1 MSDRSAPPV
10 PLEGERREP
19 QPGELLLARFV
30 PDVIVTLDFEL
41 RLTSLTHSVE
51 RLLGFAVEEL
61 LGQPV
66 AALVNGPSLARASR
80 LLARERANEGLPEI
94 DPMRTQTLDLELRRK
109 DGGTVWTEVQ
119 IGFVRDADGLATAII
134 AVARDFSARRETRE
148 ALRQSEERL
157 RQIIDLVPHFIF
169 AKDLEGR
176 FLLVNRAVAEAYG
189 TTVEGITGRTDADF
203 ASSPEE
209 VRRFRSDDL
218 EVIQSGRPKIIELE
232 QITDAQGVVRHLHT
246 MKIPFSTAWAGT
258 PAVLGV
264 ATDISE
270 RLRAEARLRERDEQ
284 LRQDQKMRAIGQ
296 LAGGLAHDF
305 NNLLTVILGNVEPLL
320 DAIPPGERW
329 RREAEQIRLAAERA
343 AALTGQLLAFSRK
356 QVVAP
361 ASLDLNEVVR
371 ETEQILERLIGEHIR
386 LSTDF
391 GQELPRVRMD
401 RSQVEQL
408 LLNLTVNA
416 RDAMPEGGRLH
427 FATALGAPLP
437 AHGDELP
444 TVRLTVR
451 DTGAGMDTETRARAF
466 EPFFTTKAQG
476 TGLGLA
482 TVYAIVEQ
490 AGGTVTLA
498 SELGRGTTVEIL
510 LPGITAA
517 PATAPAHP
525 AAEPQAGGETIL
537 LVEDE
542 EAIRSLMCDALGEL
556 GYRILGA
563 AEADAALGLAEGFAG
578 AIDLLIT
585 DVVLPGLSGPHLAER
600 MAALR
605 PGLRV
610 LFISGYPEQIL
621 DRGEPFEGTVGFLA
635 KPFRP
640 LELARK
646 IRSMLDSPAAKGGAG
661 GPDDSG
667 SEANGSG

>member
-1 MSDRSAPPV
+1 MSERPGYPANAANPANPEL
-10 PLEGERREP
+10 LEGERREP
-19 QPGELLLARFV
+19 QPGELQLARFV
-30 PDVIVTLDFEL
+30 PDLIVTLDFEL
-41 RLTSLTHSVE
+41 RFTSLTPSVE
-51 RLLGFAVEEL
+51 RLLGFSVEEL
-61 LGQPV
+61 LGQPL
-66 AALVNGPSLARASR
+66 AAVVGGPGLARASR
-80 LLARERANEGLPEI
+80 LLARERENEARPGV
-94 DPMRTQTLDLELRRK
+94 DPMRTQTLDLELQRK
-109 DGGTVWTEVQ
+109 DGGTVWTETQ
-119 IGFVRDADGLATAII
+119 IGFARGPDGVASAII
-134 AVARDFSARRETRE
+134 AVARDVSARRETRE
-148 ALRQSEERL
+148 ALQQSEERL

-176 FLLVNRAVAEAYG
+176 FFLVNRAVAEAYG
-189 TTVEGITGRTDADF
+189 TTVEELTGRTDADF

-209 VRRFRSDDL
+209 ARRFRSDDL
-218 EVIQSGRPKIIELE
+218 EVIESGRPKIIDVE
-232 QITDAQGVVRHLHT
+232 QITDAHGVVRHLHT
-246 MKIPFSTAWAGT
+246 TKIPFSTAWAGT

-305 NNLLTVILGNVEPLL
+305 NNLLTVILGNVEPMLV
-320 DAIPPGERW
+320 AIPPGERW

-361 ASLDLNEVVR
+361 STLDLNEVVR
-371 ETEQILERLIGEHIR
+371 ETEQMLERLIGEHIR

-391 GQELPRVRMD
+391 ASELPRVRMD

-416 RDAMPEGGRLH
+416 RDAMPEGGGLH
-427 FATALGAPLP
+427 FATATGAPIP
-437 AHGDELP
+437 VHGEELP
-444 TVRLTVR
+444 SVRLTVR

-490 AGGTVTLA
+490 AGGTVSLT
-498 SELGRGTTVEIL
+498 SEPGRGTSVEIL
-510 LPGITAA
+510 LPGFAAA
-517 PATAPAHP
+517 PAAATARATPG
-525 AAEPQAGGETIL
+525 PQPGGETLL

-563 AEADAALGLAEGFAG
+563 ADGDTALGLAEGFPE

-585 DVVLPGLSGPHLAER
+585 DVVLPGLSGPQLAER
-600 MAALR
+600 MAIFR

-610 LFISGYPEQIL
+610 LYISGYPEQIL
-621 DRGEPFEGTVGFLA
+621 DRGEAFEGAVGFLA

-646 IRSMLDSPAAKGGAG
+646 IRSMLDAPAGAG
-661 GPDDSG
+661 A
-667 SEANGSG
+667 SES